1 MANIAAQAASQG
13 LTGSQVAQQSMFGG
27 TGMMGQFGGSMQTAL
42 SLAQQQAQNSAA
54 NQAQNIAQQQ
64 LASQG
69 ITPLGQA
76 QSAIINGINPSGGI
90 AGIAASGMTGGAS
103 GAGAA
108 EEAALEAGGNPYAD
122 SQANVMTAG
131 MAVGDAPIATAGN
144 FNPQTE
150 FAAARMFG
158 PQKYKRKPLI
168 TF

>member
-27 TGMMGQFGGSMQTAL
+27 TGMMGQLGTSMQTAL
-42 SLAQQQAQNSAA
+42 GLAQQ
-54 NQAQNIAQQQ
+54 QAQNIAQQQ
-64 LASQG
+64 LGGQG
-69 ITPLGQA
+69 ISTLSQA
-76 QSAIINGINPSGGI
+76 QNAITGGI
-90 AGIAASGMTGGAS
+90 SGIANQIAGQVQ

-108 EEAALEAGGNPYAD
+108 EQAGLEAAVEAGGNPYAD
-122 SQANVMTAG
+122 NESNMLTAG

-150 FAAARMFG
+150 IAAARMFG

>member
-27 TGMMGQFGGSMQTAL
+27 TGMMGQFGTGMQTAL
-42 SLAQQQAQNSAA
+42 GLAQQ
-54 NQAQNIAQQQ
+54 QAQNIAQQQ
-64 LASQG
+64 LGGQG
-69 ITPLGQA
+69 ISTLSQA
-76 QSAIINGINPSGGI
+76 QNAITGGI
-90 AGIAASGMTGGAS
+90 SGIANQIAGQVQ

-108 EEAALEAGGNPYAD
+108 EQAGLEAAVEAGGNPYAD
-122 SQANVMTAG
+122 NESNMLTAG

-150 FAAARMFG
+150 IAAARMFG

>member
-13 LTGSQVAQQSMFGG
+13 LTGPQVIQQSMFGG
-27 TGMMGQFGGSMQTAL
+27 TGMLGQIGAMQN
-42 SLAQQQAQNSAA
+42 LAQVQAQNSAA
-54 NQAQNIAQQQ
+54 QQAQSIAQQQ
-64 LASQG
+64 LAAQG
-69 ITPLGQA
+69 ITPLGQ
-76 QSAIINGINPSGGI
+76 
-90 AGIAASGMTGGAS
+90 

-122 SQANVMTAG
+122 GQANVITAG

-144 FNPQTE
+144 FNPQTQ

-158 PQKYKRKPLI
+158 PQKFKRKPLI

>member
-13 LTGSQVAQQSMFGG
+13 LTGSQVVQQSMFGG
-27 TGMMGQFGGSMQTAL
+27 TGMMGQFGTGMQTAL

-54 NQAQNIAQQQ
+54 NQAQNLAQQQ
-64 LASQG
+64 LAGQG
-69 ITPLGQA
+69 ISTLSQA
-76 QSAIINGINPSGGI
+76 QNAITGGI
-90 AGIAASGMTGGAS
+90 SGIANQIQ

-108 EEAALEAGGNPYAD
+108 EQAGLEAAVEAGGNPYAD
-122 SQANVMTAG
+122 NESNMLTAG

>member
-27 TGMMGQFGGSMQTAL
+27 TGMMGQFGTGMQTAL
-42 SLAQQQAQNSAA
+42 GLAQQQAQNSAA

-64 LASQG
+64 LGGQG
-69 ITPLGQA
+69 ISTLSQA
-76 QSAIINGINPSGGI
+76 QNAITGGI
-90 AGIAASGMTGGAS
+90 SGIANQIAGQVQ

-108 EEAALEAGGNPYAD
+108 EQAGLEAAVEAGGNPYAD
-122 SQANVMTAG
+122 NESNMLTAG

-150 FAAARMFG
+150 IAAARMFG

>member
-13 LTGSQVAQQSMFGG
+13 LTGSQVVQQSMFGG
-27 TGMMGQFGGSMQTAL
+27 TGMMGQFGTGMQTAL

-54 NQAQNIAQQQ
+54 NQAQNLAQQQ
-64 LASQG
+64 LAGQG
-69 ITPLGQA
+69 ISTLSQA
-76 QSAIINGINPSGGI
+76 QNSV
-90 AGIAASGMTGGAS
+90 MQ

-108 EEAALEAGGNPYAD
+108 EQAGLEAAVEAGGNPYAD
-122 SQANVMTAG
+122 NESNMLTAG

>member
-13 LTGSQVAQQSMFGG
+13 LTGSQVVQQSMFGG
-27 TGMMGQFGGSMQTAL
+27 TGMLGQIGAYNNM
-42 SLAQQQAQNSAA
+42 AQLQAQNSAA
-54 NQAQNIAQQQ
+54 QQAQNIAQQQ

-69 ITPLGQA
+69 ITP
-76 QSAIINGINPSGGI
+76 
-90 AGIAASGMTGGAS
+90 M

-131 MAVGDAPIATAGN
+131 MAVGDAPVATAGN
-144 FNPQTE
+144 FSPQTQ
-150 FAAARMFG
+150 FAAARIFG

-168 TF
+168 NF

>member
-13 LTGSQVAQQSMFGG
+13 LTGPQLMQQSMFGG
-27 TGMMGQFGGSMQTAL
+27 TGMLGQMGPGQNLMAQMQA
-42 SLAQQQAQNSAA
+42 QQAQNSAA
-54 NQAQNIAQQQ
+54 QQAQSIAQQQ

-69 ITPLGQA
+69 VTPL
-76 QSAIINGINPSGGI
+76 GGI
-90 AGIAASGMTGGAS
+90 AGIANQVQ

-122 SQANVMTAG
+122 GQANVMTAG

-144 FNPQTE
+144 FSPQTQ
-150 FAAARMFG
+150 FAAARIFG
-158 PQKYKRKPLI
+158 PQKFKRKPLI